1 VTKPVDIAALRARLA
16 EYDPDR
22 ERCDGFVEQRTND
35 APDYV
40 REGHPEY
47 HDYDLVLKNP
57 CCRPKGHEGPCRNS
71 RAILGWPG
79 REVLGAMIEEIE
91 HLRRVVALERAD
103 PSAALPGW
111 HWNPN
116 AQYWWSDNG
125 WAVWR
130 AQTSSWSAWL
140 GRPKRDYTDDCP
152 INLRGSK
159 GFDTI
164 WDAMNAAPPCEA
176 PENAG
181 IVLP

>member
-1 VTKPVDIAALRARLA
+1 MTKPVDIAALRARLA

-22 ERCDGFVEQRTND
+22 ERCDGFEEQRTND

-91 HLRRVVALERAD
+91 HLRSILPPATERGQGVGEGSWAVFAEKVTAERD
-103 PSAALPGW
+103 ELREEVERLRAQIVELRAALQDYLDNDDTNEGGKW
-111 HWNPN
+111 EVSN
-116 AQYWWSDNG
+116 APWL
-125 WAVWR
+125 AIKRR
-130 AQTSSWSAWL
+130 A
-140 GRPKRDYTDDCP
+140 
-152 INLRGSK
+152 
-159 GFDTI
+159 
-164 WDAMNAAPPCEA
+164 AALLSEPTP
-176 PENAG
+176 
-181 IVLP
+181 